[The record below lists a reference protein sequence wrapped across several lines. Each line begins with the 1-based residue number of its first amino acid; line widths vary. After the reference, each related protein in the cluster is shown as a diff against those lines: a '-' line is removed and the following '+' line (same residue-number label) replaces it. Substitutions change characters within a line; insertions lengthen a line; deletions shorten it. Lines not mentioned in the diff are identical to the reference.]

1 MTGAKPLNGRASV
14 INCLIRRAVTAWS
27 NDTSLRKG
35 DRKNEKIRQRFSG
48 AESKRSL
55 PGVAWILLENCF
67 SSHCLLIADS
77 NA

>member
-35 DRKNEKIRQRFSG
+35 DRKNEIRQRFSG
-48 AESKRSL
+48 AESKRSKT
-55 PGVAWILLENCF
+55 PGVAWMLLENCL